1 MENAKV
7 SKSNRSDIRPE
18 PFKALFKGLIAA
30 CAITALVFAV
40 YAILLTYTDVTE
52 KNINLVV
59 MLTVVVSVFIAGF
72 NAARGADKK
81 GWLWGMGAG
90 LLYMVI
96 MVFIKI
102 CAAPDLSFDSK
113 TAMHLIL
120 SIAGGG
126 LGGITGINVKR

>member
-7 SKSNRSDIRPE
+7 SKSNRNDIRPE

-30 CAITALVFAV
+30 CAVTALVFAV

-102 CAAPDLSFDSK
+102 CAAPDLNFDSK
-113 TAMHLIL
+113 TAMILIL
-120 SIAGGG
+120 SFAGGG